1 MITQNRKSSIILAT
15 IVSAILLCSLL
26 IVSSLSSL
34 SDSGPNV
41 NKFGD
46 VGMWASVGTIL
57 VFYFLP
63 LIIYVLGVDSMKI
76 VMAVF
81 CGLGMLIVITVL
93 LVMAFMDIFSSNSL
107 IISIG
112 AFGLGVA
119 ALISN
124 IIWYVVAFRAGTTLY
139 ES

>member
-63 LIIYVLGVDSMKI
+63 LIIYVLGIDSMKI

-119 ALISN
+119 AFISN
-124 IIWYVVAFRAGTTLY
+124 IIWYVVAFRASTTLY

>member
-119 ALISN
+119 AFISN

>member
-26 IVSSLSSL
+26 IISSLSSL

-63 LIIYVLGVDSMKI
+63 LIIYVLGIDSMKI

-119 ALISN
+119 AFISN
-124 IIWYVVAFRAGTTLY
+124 IIWYVVAFRASTTLY

>member
-1 MITQNRKSSIILAT
+1 MITQNKKSSIILAT

-41 NKFGD
+41 NKFAD
-46 VGMWASVGTIL
+46 VGMWSSVGTIL
-57 VFYFLP
+57 VFYLLP
-63 LIIYVLGVDSMKI
+63 LIIYALGVDSMRI

-93 LVMAFMDIFSSNSL
+93 LVMVFMDIFSSNNL

-112 AFGLGVA
+112 AISLGIA

-124 IIWYVVAFRAGTTLY
+124 IIWYVVAFRASTASY

>member
-1 MITQNRKSSIILAT
+1 
-15 IVSAILLCSLL
+15 
-26 IVSSLSSL
+26 
-34 SDSGPNV
+34 
-41 NKFGD
+41 
-46 VGMWASVGTIL
+46 
-57 VFYFLP
+57 
-63 LIIYVLGVDSMKI
+63 
-76 VMAVF
+76 MAVF

-119 ALISN
+119 AFISN
-124 IIWYVVAFRAGTTLY
+124 IIWYVVAFRASTTLY

>member
-63 LIIYVLGVDSMKI
+63 LIIYVLGVESMKI

-112 AFGLGVA
+112 SFGLGIV

>member
-1 MITQNRKSSIILAT
+1 MITQNSKSSIILVT

-46 VGMWASVGTIL
+46 VGMWTSLGTIL